1 MSVSPTYGM
10 LIPGEETVTLDFS
23 ITIDNNT
30 AQNLNSGREVLEDIL
45 ILRLEGGRDYYITV
59 RATYARSCFGMSVDE
74 LVLYSEPIRTVP
86 LDPIQKAATFG
97 VDMNANTSALC
108 VPKELWRLVDAV
120 HQKGLGTP
128 GIFIEA
134 GLADEVTHIRECLDT
149 GTQFGTY
156 RIHSYSEALLSFLGS
171 LSSPIIPPSL
181 FPTVEIDSLNIQS
194 MSRRVLEDLAPINYN
209 VLVYIISFFRE
220 ALRLREQNGLTAA
233 KVARICSQCL
243 SPSTGSATQTTSV
256 LQRTGMQLI
265 ILHLL
270 ETSSI

>member
-1 MSVSPTYGM
+1 M

-86 LDPIQKAATFG
+86 LDPIQRAATIG
-97 VDMNANTSALC
+97 DMSATSALC

-120 HQKGLGTP
+120 HQKGLATP

-171 LSSPIIPPSL
+171 LSSPIIPASL

-194 MSRRVLEDLAPINYN
+194 MSRRVLEELAPINYN

-220 ALRLREQNGLTAA
+220 SLRLREQNGLTAA

-243 SPSTGSATQTTSV
+243 SPATGSTTSV